1 VTNADDGEQRL
12 SDGKGRRL
20 VVIVVFVAL
29 ALGTTTIVRSVG
41 DRRVTHEVAR
51 IRQRASTVRVEPA
64 SLLSSVFG
72 GAADPIAEAL
82 ATDATTSEI
91 NGLDAS
97 WCAALE
103 VQRLLS
109 KQSVYFTI
117 TASGQLVE
125 TTNCS
130 A

>member
-20 VVIVVFVAL
+20 AIIVVFVAL
-29 ALGTTTIVRSVG
+29 VLGTTTILRSVG
-41 DRRVTHEVAR
+41 DRRVTHEVDR
-51 IRQRASTVRVEPA
+51 IRLSASTVRIEPA
-64 SLLSSVFG
+64 SLLSSAFD

-91 NGLDAS
+91 KGLDAS
-97 WCAALE
+97 LCAALE

>member
-1 VTNADDGEQRL
+1 M

-20 VVIVVFVAL
+20 VIIVVLVAL
-29 ALGTTTIVRSVG
+29 VFGTTTIVRFVG
-41 DRRVTHEVAR
+41 DRRVTHEVAG
-51 IRQRASTVRVEPA
+51 IRQRAVTARVEPA
-64 SLLSSVFG
+64 SLLSSAFDA
-72 GAADPIAEAL
+72 AADPIAAAL

-91 NGLDAS
+91 RRLGAS

-109 KQSVYFTI
+109 KRSVYFMI

-125 TTNCS
+125 TANCE